1 MTSALVALQ
10 DLYAPVRDDL
20 VLAQRIFD
28 DELTSEFPFLND
40 LCETVRSY
48 RGKMLRPALLLLS
61 ARATGESSPRPC
73 DLGHLHHTLAAV
85 VEMVHMATL
94 IHDDVLDEA
103 DERRKQPT
111 IASAD
116 GNAAAVLLGDYLIS
130 HAFHLCSSLDSQH
143 ASRRIGAT
151 TNIVC
156 EGELVQNRR
165 RGDATLSEADYF
177 EIIGRKTGALTA
189 VACELGAQFAGADE
203 ATVAAM
209 HSYGLSAGV
218 AFQIMDDV
226 LDIIGDPGTVGKT
239 LGRDLAGGKMTLP
252 MIHCLRHARPATAEA
267 LGSALSACVHAQAG
281 IGRPNP
287 EAGDRLSDWLAETAS
302 VEYAVSTAREHVAI
316 ALQQLDSLWPSDAKQ
331 SLVALAEFI
340 IDRRF

>member
-1 MTSALVALQ
+1 MRMTPVLVGLQ

-20 VLAQRIFD
+20 VQAQRIFD

-40 LCETVRSY
+40 LCDTVRSY

-73 DLGHLHHTLAAV
+73 NPGRLHHTLAAV

-94 IHDDVLDEA
+94 VHDDVLDEA

-116 GNAAAVLLGDYLIS
+116 GNVAAVLLGDYLIS

-177 EIIGRKTGALTA
+177 EIIRRKTGTLTA

-226 LDIIGDPGTVGKT
+226 LDIVGDPGTVGKT
-239 LGRDLAGGKMTLP
+239 LARDLAGGKTTLP

-267 LGSALSACVHAQAG
+267 LRSAIV
-281 IGRPNP
+281 RPNP
-287 EAGDRLSDWLAETAS
+287 EADDRLSDWLAETAS
-302 VEYAVSTAREHVAI
+302 VEYAVSTAREQVAM
-316 ALQQLDSLWPSDAKQ
+316 ALQQLDLLPPSDARQ